1 MTLEEMV
8 TAIQQGRT
16 DLYMELWEQTRRFIA
31 KKALNRYF
39 IVEWK
44 EHSGLELDDLIQS
57 GFLAL
62 HAAVQ
67 DYDPAK
73 GRFLGLLSLHLKSTF
88 AEACGIRTTKRDPL
102 NNSISLDTPLDDSA
116 DSDTLLDLQADPANT
131 FEEVDRRIWL
141 EQLHAA
147 LDLAMSSALSERERS
162 TLQRRYWQ
170 NQTLKKLGEADS
182 VSIEA
187 ARRAEW
193 QAIQKL
199 RRTRSRFGLD
209 QFMED
214 QTPYFARIS
223 PAVFNTTHTS
233 AVEVAVLK
241 RDRLEKLF
249 NQCDQETANRA

>member
-8 TAIQQGRT
+8 KAIQQGQT
-16 DLYMELWEQTRRFIA
+16 DLYPELWERTRRFIA
-31 KKALNRYF
+31 KKALNRYS

-67 DYDPAK
+67 DHDPEK
-73 GRFLGLLSLHLKSTF
+73 GKFLSFLSLHLKTAF
-88 AEACGIRTTKRDPL
+88 AEACGIRTRKRDPL
-102 NNSISLDTPLDDSA
+102 DNSISLDTPLGDSA
-116 DSDTLLDLQADPANT
+116 DSETLLDLQADPAST
-131 FEEVDRRIWL
+131 FEEVERRIWL

-147 LDLAMSSALSERERS
+147 LDLAMTCALSERERS

-170 NQTLKKLGEADS
+170 NQTLKKLGEADG

-187 ARRAEW
+187 ARRVEG
-193 QAIQKL
+193 QAIRKL

-214 QTPYFARIS
+214 QTPYFAHIS
-223 PAVFNTTHTS
+223 QAVFNTTHTS

>member
-1 MTLEEMV
+1 
-8 TAIQQGRT
+8 
-16 DLYMELWEQTRRFIA
+16 MELWEQTRRFIA

-88 AEACGIRTTKRDPL
+88 AEACGIRTAKRDPL
-102 NNSISLDTPLDDSA
+102 NNSISLDTPLGDDP
-116 DSDTLLDLQADPANT
+116 DGDTLLDLQADPADQY
-131 FEEVDRRIWL
+131 ESIERKIWL
-141 EQLHAA
+141 DELH
-147 LDLAMSSALSERERS
+147 SALEAGMEKALSDRERDTVRRHYWENE
-162 TLQRRYWQ
+162 TLRSIGDAEKISVEMVRQIEKTALR
-170 NQTLKKLGEADS
+170 KLSRNRKRLGLEQF
-182 VSIEA
+182 IE
-187 ARRAEW
+187 
-193 QAIQKL
+193 L
-199 RRTRSRFGLD
+199 R
-209 QFMED
+209 
-214 QTPYFARIS
+214 TPYYARVG
-223 PAVFNTTHTS
+223 PAAFNATHTS